1 MSEPDAVTRDA
12 GLGQDADQT
21 ARSKRIYPLV
31 LLCLLLSAGISVWA
45 LQRTWVTSSVTEPG
59 LPADTETVTGSSL
72 YPASLAGAW
81 LALACVVAIV
91 ATRGR
96 WRSVVG
102 VVVVLAS
109 VATMISAVAFPLTA
123 GIEFASPSL
132 SSRPNLQISTSNWW
146 IVTGICA
153 VVIFV
158 CGVAVLRWAS
168 QWRSLS
174 SRQAGT
180 TTPEL
185 SDWEKLD
192 RGLDP
197 SASADHDS
205 QQAASSSEPVG
216 RADSVAD
223 EDK

>member
-1 MSEPDAVTRDA
+1 MSGPDAPGEAVQEPE
-12 GLGQDADQT
+12 LP
-21 ARSKRIYPLV
+21 ARSRRTYPVVLV
-31 LLCLLLSAGISVWA
+31 CLLLSAGISVWV

-59 LPADTETVTGSSL
+59 LPIETETVTGATL
-72 YPASLAGAW
+72 YPASVAGAW

-102 VVVVLAS
+102 VMVLLAAI
-109 VATMISAVAFPLTA
+109 ATMVAAVAFPLTA
-123 GIEFASPSL
+123 SIEFASTSL
-132 SSRPNLQISTSNWW
+132 SSRPNLQVTTSSWW
-146 IVTGICA
+146 LVTGLCA
-153 VVIFV
+153 VAIFA
-158 CGVAVLRWAS
+158 CGIAVLRWSS

-174 SRQAGT
+174 SKQAGT
-180 TTPEL
+180 ASPEL

-197 SASADHDS
+197 S
-205 QQAASSSEPVG
+205 EPSG
-216 RADSVAD
+216 RAEPVAD